1 MAGSRTRRRGPHPFA
16 IGAVALVVIAV
27 GAFLGFT
34 KDIPFTRPFEV
45 RAVFQSA
52 NSIRPS
58 SPVRIA
64 GVEVGK
70 VQRVEATEGANTSV
84 VVLAI
89 KDKGLPL
96 HADATA
102 KIRPRIFLEGNFF
115 VDLHPGSSGAPE
127 LEDGDT
133 IAVTRTATPVQL
145 DEVLT
150 SLQGDTREDLKQV
163 LDGFATALNSKPT
176 AAQDRDS
183 DPSARGQTAAE
194 SFNDAYADIPVAER
208 STAQVF
214 EGLLGTEPER
224 DLARLIRGTA
234 RTTAALTRNENV
246 LKDLITNFNTT
257 MAAFA
262 SESGNLRASIRELA
276 PTLENANN
284 VFASLN
290 TAFPSTRAFAREILP
305 GVRETPATIEAALP
319 WIAQM
324 RGLVS
329 RPELGGVVRELSPA
343 TAELAG
349 LTDRAIRL
357 LPQTD
362 LLSKCAR
369 DFFLP
374 AGDLKINDEF
384 ASGAENYK
392 EFFWGLVGLSGEGQ
406 NFDGNGM
413 YVRFQ
418 TGGGS
423 QQISL
428 GNSSS
433 NSGEQFG
440 NLVAAPL
447 GNRPF
452 NPGKRSPYRTD
463 VACHTQEL
471 PDVNG
476 PASAK
481 SIEEARA
488 GRRLAAAPAGSEA
501 K

>member
-1 MAGSRTRRRGPHPFA
+1 MKRPRSRFA
-16 IGAVALVVIAV
+16 IGLTALVVAVIALY
-27 GAFLGFT
+27 LGFT

-45 RAVFQSA
+45 KAVFESA
-52 NSIRPS
+52 NSIRVA

-64 GVEVGK
+64 GVDVGK
-70 VQRVEATEGANTSV
+70 VQAIEPKPGSNAAV

-89 KDKGLPL
+89 KKDGLPL

-115 VDLHPGSSGAPE
+115 VDLDPGSSSAPQ
-127 LEDGDT
+127 LDDGDT
-133 IAVTRTATPVQL
+133 IKVTQTATPVQL
-145 DEVLT
+145 DQVLT
-150 SLQGDTREDLKQV
+150 ALQTDTRQDLKQV
-163 LDGFATALNSKPT
+163 LRGFDVALNSKPS

-183 DPSARGQTAAE
+183 DPSARGQTAAQ
-194 SFNDAYADIPVAER
+194 SFNDAYKDIPASER

-214 EGLLGTEPER
+214 EALLGTQPDE
-224 DLARLIRGTA
+224 DIARLIDGTA
-234 RTTAALTRNENV
+234 RTTAALTRNENA
-246 LKDLITNFNTT
+246 LKGLITNFNTT
-257 MAAFA
+257 VGAFA
-262 SESGNLRASIRELA
+262 SEAGNLQASIRELG
-276 PTLENANN
+276 PTLQNANDA
-284 VFASLN
+284 FSALN
-290 TAFPSTRAFAREILP
+290 AAFPPTRAFAKEILP
-305 GVRETPATIEAALP
+305 GVRETPATIDAAFP

-324 RGLVS
+324 RKLVS
-329 RPELGGVVRELSPA
+329 PPELGGVVRQLSPA
-343 TAELAG
+343 TAELAR

-357 LPQTD
+357 LPKTD
-362 LLSKCAR
+362 LVSKCVSNVII
-369 DFFLP
+369 P
-374 AGDLKINDEF
+374 AGNLPINDEF
-384 ASGAENYK
+384 ANGTENYK

-447 GNRPF
+447 GNRPYD
-452 NPGKRSPYRTD
+452 PRKRSPYRPD
-463 VACHTQEL
+463 VPCYTQKL

-481 SIEEARA
+481 TPADAAA
-488 GRRLAAAPAGSEA
+488 GKRLAPAPKGTEA
-501 K
+501 NP